1 MHSDIVE
8 SEISFSM
15 LHILLSVKLETMQN
29 LIQLEVLKLEGMF
42 RVSYLIKSEIG
53 ENKGIVHACDVRW
66 NIRTLTAYS
75 VPSWLLRPLS

>member
-29 LIQLEVLKLEGMF
+29 LIQLKVLKCFVLA
-42 RVSYLIKSEIG
+42 I
-53 ENKGIVHACDVRW
+53 
-66 NIRTLTAYS
+66 
-75 VPSWLLRPLS
+75 